1 MENGPAPPPNPPSK
15 QKFECGLLYQRK
27 CQTPCNFE
35 LHTKHIFVNNIELN
49 TFLYA
54 KNHGI

>member
-1 MENGPAPPPNPPSK
+1 MDPPLPPLK
-15 QKFECGLLYQRK
+15 TKKLNVGLLYQRK
-27 CQTPCNFE
+27 WQTPCNFE
-35 LHTKHIFVNNIELN
+35 LHTKHIFVKNIELN